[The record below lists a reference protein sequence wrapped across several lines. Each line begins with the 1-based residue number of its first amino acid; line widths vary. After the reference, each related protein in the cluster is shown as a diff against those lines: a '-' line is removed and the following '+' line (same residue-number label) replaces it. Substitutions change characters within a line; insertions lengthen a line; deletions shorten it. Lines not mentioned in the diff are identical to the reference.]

1 MCVGY
6 IHYENSLIKIYFLI
20 YRTFACQASS
30 LSLSLSEISEC
41 FTRYSRTGYQRAAT
55 ARGLLVV
62 IFDRITYL
70 FIYLKRV

>member
-1 MCVGY
+1 M
-6 IHYENSLIKIYFLI
+6 KIPRFINYNL
-20 YRTFACQASS
+20 
-30 LSLSLSEISEC
+30 LSHISNVRLLLPFLSLSEISEC